1 MTQTKYKVQSKGTHA
16 SVFSRFR
23 FSEHSSVSDKE
34 QSRSIASLFGMN
46 DDSNQSIAF
55 TSMINL
61 SRCVIVQAEGGKEE
75 RRRKKKERRERSVFF
90 SLLAQIYGFLFCLSK
105 LISKKVFIII
115 ANKTRRNR
123 AHSHSLSLTIFL
135 SSLNNLHSPPQKRNV
150 SSAYFRRCKIKI
162 FTSLSEKKYLSAQHM
177 TEERSWLF

>member
-1 MTQTKYKVQSKGTHA
+1 LPMNSTFRLKLMTQTKYKVQSKGTHA

-90 SLLAQIYGFLFCLSK
+90 SLLAQIS
-105 LISKKVFIII
+105 VFSFVYQSSP
-115 ANKTRRNR
+115 ALAR
-123 AHSHSLSLTIFL
+123 AM
-135 SSLNNLHSPPQKRNV
+135 N
-150 SSAYFRRCKIKI
+150 
-162 FTSLSEKKYLSAQHM
+162 SEAP
-177 TEERSWLF
+177 

>member
-90 SLLAQIYGFLFCLSK
+90 SLLAQIFGFLFCLSK
-105 LISKKVFIII
+105 LTSACARDKFRMTFQQKVFIII
-115 ANKTRRNR
+115 ANKSNISR
-123 AHSHSLSLTIFL
+123 
-135 SSLNNLHSPPQKRNV
+135 LN
-150 SSAYFRRCKIKI
+150 
-162 FTSLSEKKYLSAQHM
+162 T
-177 TEERSWLF
+177 

>member
-90 SLLAQIYGFLFCLSK
+90 FAFGSDLRFSLL
-105 LISKKVFIII
+105 FIK
-115 ANKTRRNR
+115 AHERLR
-123 AHSHSLSLTIFL
+123 A
-135 SSLNNLHSPPQKRNV
+135 R
-150 SSAYFRRCKIKI
+150 
-162 FTSLSEKKYLSAQHM
+162 
-177 TEERSWLF
+177 

>member
-90 SLLAQIYGFLFCLSK
+90 SLLAQIS
-105 LISKKVFIII
+105 VFSFVYQSS
-115 ANKTRRNR
+115 R
-123 AHSHSLSLTIFL
+123 ALARAI
-135 SSLNNLHSPPQKRNV
+135 N
-150 SSAYFRRCKIKI
+150 
-162 FTSLSEKKYLSAQHM
+162 SE
-177 TEERSWLF
+177 